1 MGEYQLYDKQLN
13 LLASSAPDDVLTLLS
28 PKEQEKLRYALV
40 NDNHGGIRQLTR
52 YISWEKIRNFDGVLL
67 HIHTLKEGVRGDF
80 GTISIALTLMW
91 LMFTLMLIVSWL
103 VIRRMVINMS
113 VLQSSLEWQAWHDAL
128 TRLLN
133 RGALFERAIAAA
145 RSCQRN
151 NQPLSVIQLDLDY
164 FKGINDKHGHQ
175 AGDRVLTLVGSTIMG
190 QIREEDIAGRVGGE
204 EFCIVLP
211 NTQLSQAR
219 AIAERI
225 RLRIHSREILLH
237 NSVSLRISA
246 SLGVSSSETSDEFN
260 FEELQSIADHR
271 LYLAK
276 QNGRNRVYSAE

>member
-1 MGEYQLYDKQLN
+1 
-13 LLASSAPDDVLTLLS
+13 
-28 PKEQEKLRYALV
+28 
-40 NDNHGGIRQLTR
+40 
-52 YISWEKIRNFDGVLL
+52 
-67 HIHTLKEGVRGDF
+67 
-80 GTISIALTLMW
+80 
-91 LMFTLMLIVSWL
+91 
-103 VIRRMVINMS
+103 
-113 VLQSSLEWQAWHDAL
+113 
-128 TRLLN
+128 
-133 RGALFERAIAAA
+133 FERAIAAA
-145 RSCQRN
+145 RSCRRN
-151 NQPLSVIQLDLDY
+151 NQPISVIQLDLDY

-190 QIREEDIAGRVGGE
+190 QIREQDIAGRVGGE

-246 SLGVSSSETSDEFN
+246 SLGISSSETSDEFN

-276 QNGRNRVYSAE
+276 QNGRNRV

>member
-1 MGEYQLYDKQLN
+1 
-13 LLASSAPDDVLTLLS
+13 
-28 PKEQEKLRYALV
+28 
-40 NDNHGGIRQLTR
+40 
-52 YISWEKIRNFDGVLL
+52 
-67 HIHTLKEGVRGDF
+67 
-80 GTISIALTLMW
+80 
-91 LMFTLMLIVSWL
+91 
-103 VIRRMVINMS
+103 MS
-113 VLQSSLEWQAWHDAL
+113 VLQASLEWQAWHDAL

-145 RSCQRN
+145 RSCRRN
-151 NQPLSVIQLDLDY
+151 NQPISVIQLDLDY

-190 QIREEDIAGRVGGE
+190 QIREQDIAGRVGGE
-204 EFCIVLP
+204 ELCIVLP
-211 NTQLSQAR
+211 NTQLPQAR

-246 SLGVSSSETSDEFN
+246 SLGISSSETSDEFN

-276 QNGRNRVYSAE
+276 QNGRNRVCSAG